1 MNKKIRMADI
11 AEALG
16 VSVVSVS
23 KALSG
28 QSGVS
33 ETTRERILELA
44 REWGYVPLRTRKPES
59 RGMVT
64 GNIGILVADRFFS
77 DSKFYSNLY
86 RQVLMFCRE
95 EGVSALLELVTPEA
109 EHRCQMPAIL
119 QGNKVDGL
127 IFMGEIDL
135 KYLHAVTACGL
146 PYMLLDFY
154 NEELEADSVTS
165 DNVAGGYRLARHIL
179 QSGRRSIGFVGSIHA
194 TSSIM
199 DRYLGYTKAL
209 LQANLPVQPQW
220 LIEDRNAMGDLIPAV
235 LPERLPEAFLCSCD
249 EVAYNLVEQ
258 LKRLGYRV
266 PQDIAV
272 AGYDDF
278 TFAQVSTPQLTT
290 YRVNVADMAN
300 MVVGQLVRKIK
311 GKHVTKGNMVV
322 TGRFIPRGSTGPM
335 E

>member
-1 MNKKIRMADI
+1 MDKKIRMADI

-33 ETTRERILELA
+33 RETREKVLELA
-44 REWGYVPLRTRKPES
+44 REWGYVPLRTKKPEP
-59 RGMVT
+59 RGVVT

-86 RQVLMFCRE
+86 RHLLMCCHDH
-95 EGVSALLELVTPEA
+95 GVSALLELVTPEA
-109 EHRCQMPAIL
+109 ERKCTVPAII
-119 QGNKVDGL
+119 QGGKVDGL
-127 IFMGEIDL
+127 IFMGEIAPR
-135 KYLHAVTACGL
+135 YLQTITALEL

-154 NEELEADSVTS
+154 REELEADSVTS
-165 DNVAGGYRLARHIL
+165 DNVAGAYRLTKHIL
-179 QSGRRSIGFVGSIHA
+179 DTGRKTVGFVGSIHA

-209 LQANLPVQPQW
+209 LQAGIPVNPEW
-220 LIEDRNAMGDLIPAV
+220 LIEDRDARGDLIPAV
-235 LPERLPEAFLCSCD
+235 LPEHMPQAFLCSCD
-249 EVAYNLVEQ
+249 EVAYNLMEQ
-258 LKRLGYRV
+258 LKRQGYRI
-266 PQDIAV
+266 PGDIAV

-278 TFAQVSTPQLTT
+278 TFAQIASPHLTT
-290 YRVNVADMAN
+290 YRVDVAAMAD
-300 MVVGQLVRKIK
+300 MVVGQLVRKVR

-322 TGRFIPRGSTGPM
+322 SGRFIPRGSTAPT

>member
-1 MNKKIRMADI
+1 MEKKVRMADL
-11 AEALG
+11 AEELG

-33 ETTRERILELA
+33 EETREKILELA
-44 REWGYVPLRTRKPES
+44 RERGYVPLRTRKPES
-59 RGMVT
+59 RGVVT

-86 RQVLMFCRE
+86 RQVLMDCHE
-95 EGVSALLELVTPEA
+95 HGVSALLELVTPEA
-109 EHRCQMPAIL
+109 ERRCRIPAII

-135 KYLHAVTACGL
+135 NYLHTVTGTGL

-165 DNVAGGYRLARHIL
+165 DNVAGSYRLAKHIL
-179 QSGRRSIGFVGSIHA
+179 DTGRRSIGFVGSIHA

-199 DRYLGYTKAL
+199 DRYLGYSKAL
-209 LQANLPVQPQW
+209 LQAGITVRPEWQ
-220 LIEDRNAMGDLIPAV
+220 IEDRDAMGNLIPAV
-235 LPERLPEAFLCSCD
+235 LPEHMPEAFLCSCD

-258 LKRLGYRV
+258 LKRQGYRV
-266 PQDIAV
+266 PQDVAV

-290 YRVNVADMAN
+290 YRVNVTDMAH
-300 MVVGQLVRKIK
+300 MVVGQLVRKIQ

-322 TGRFIPRGSTGPM
+322 SGMFIPRGSTAAVR
-335 E
+335 

>member
-1 MNKKIRMADI
+1 MEKKIRMADI
-11 AEALG
+11 AKELG

-33 ETTRERILELA
+33 DDTREKILELA
-44 REWGYVPLRTRKPES
+44 REWGYVPLRTRRPAHA
-59 RGMVT
+59 GVVT

-86 RQVLMFCRE
+86 RHVLMCCNDH
-95 EGVSALLELVTPEA
+95 GVSALLELVTPEA
-109 EHRCQMPAIL
+109 EKRCTVPAIV

-127 IFMGEIDL
+127 IFMGEIAPA
-135 KYLHAVTACGL
+135 YLEAVTATEL

-154 NEELEADSVTS
+154 REELEADSVTS
-165 DNVAGGYRLARHIL
+165 DNVAGAYRLTKHIL
-179 QSGRRSIGFVGSIHA
+179 ETGKREIGFVGSIHA

-209 LQANLPVQPQW
+209 LQADIPVRPQW
-220 LIEDRNAMGDLIPAV
+220 RIEDRDARGELIPAV
-235 LPERLPEAFLCSCD
+235 LPEHMPQAFLCSCD
-249 EVAYNLVEQ
+249 EVAYNLMEQ
-258 LKRLGYRV
+258 LKRLGYRI

-278 TFAQVSTPQLTT
+278 AFAQIATPHLTT
-290 YRVNVADMAN
+290 YRVDVAGMAD
-300 MVVGQLVRKIK
+300 MVVGQLVRKIR

-322 TGRFIPRGSTGPM
+322 TGRFIPRESTAP
-335 E
+335 